1 MNATPM
7 NPTSGNTVQP
17 ASKTGKP
24 ADSGAQGMPFS
35 QVLSSEMGQN
45 RKTDTPQENSNANAK
60 PDPDPASQ
68 PAQAAGNR
76 TDSAQQAKAGEKP
89 EQGGD
94 KDDTASTE
102 DATVAPETFLG
113 LAISPDAFKPMTAAI
128 GTRAVAAETVA
139 AETVAVETVATDT
152 ATSKAAADRNAVA
165 LGAPGDPATS
175 ARDTRK
181 GRAIPGTQAAQQA
194 DNQQGKQKIES
205 RLAGKEDLRA
215 AATTRP
221 AAPADTAAAFQ
232 GQLAAVRHTD
242 RVKTGET
249 LSDLVNSPAMRIA
262 SHAPVD
268 APLAA
273 ADTSG
278 SRLAPTVGTTAWG
291 QALGEKLVWMA
302 SGTQQTA
309 TLTLN
314 PPNLGPLQIVVHVT
328 NDQATASFFS
338 AQPDVRHALESAFP
352 RLREMMND
360 AGIQLGQTTV
370 SADTPQQNNTP
381 DRQPQRITL
390 PFSGADHAAPAAL
403 QAVQAPVRQSGR
415 GLVDTFA

>member
-7 NPTSGNTVQP
+7 NPASGNAAQS

-35 QVLSSEMGQN
+35 QVLSSEMGQT
-45 RKTDTPQENSNANAK
+45 RKTGAPQENSPANAK
-60 PDPDPASQ
+60 PDLASQ
-68 PAQAAGNR
+68 PDQAAENR
-76 TDSAQQAKAGEKP
+76 TDSAPPTKAGEKP
-89 EQGGD
+89 QQGDG
-94 KDDTASTE
+94 KDDTAPTE
-102 DATVAPETFLG
+102 DATVAPEAFLG
-113 LAISPDAFKPMTAAI
+113 LAVNPDAFKPMTAALA
-128 GTRAVAAETVA
+128 TQAVAAETGA
-139 AETVAVETVATDT
+139 PDT
-152 ATSKAAADRNAVA
+152 AAPKTAADPIAAA

-175 ARDTRK
+175 ARNTRR
-181 GRAIPGTQAAQQA
+181 GRALPATQAAQQA
-194 DNQQGKQKIES
+194 DNPQGKQKIDPRPADRE
-205 RLAGKEDLRA
+205 ALRA
-215 AATTRP
+215 AETDRP

-232 GQLAAVRHTD
+232 GQLAAVRHAD
-242 RVKTGET
+242 RVKTGEP
-249 LSDLVNSPAMRIA
+249 LSDFASSPAMRIA
-262 SHAPVD
+262 AHAAADVP
-268 APLAA
+268 PAA
-273 ADTSG
+273 ADTSAT
-278 SRLAPTVGTTAWG
+278 RLAPTVGTTAWG

-302 SGTQQTA
+302 SGAQQTA

-370 SADTPQQNNTP
+370 SADTPQQNSTP

-390 PFSGADHAAPAAL
+390 PFSGVDPAAPAAL
-403 QAVQAPVRQSGR
+403 QAVQAPIRQSGR